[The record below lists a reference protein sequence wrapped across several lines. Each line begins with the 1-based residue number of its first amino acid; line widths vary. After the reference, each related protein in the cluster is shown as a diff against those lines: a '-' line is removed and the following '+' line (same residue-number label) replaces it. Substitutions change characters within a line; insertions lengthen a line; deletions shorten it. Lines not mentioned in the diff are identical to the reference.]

1 MPKKIVCPECK
12 KSDAVSKCSMGAY
25 NCLNCLTYIPADN
38 QTPSTKKDE
47 LFRLAS
53 LIGCEPESEERH
65 RKDLLDYITSETKKS
80 NKELFKALRGIWSNP
95 PKEYVEQGS
104 NELYWNRTSLLKILD
119 TLEAEWENLNA

>member
-1 MPKKIVCPECK
+1 M
-12 KSDAVSKCSMGAY
+12 S
-25 NCLNCLTYIPADN
+25 N
-38 QTPSTKKDE
+38 QNPNTKKDE
-47 LFRLAS
+47 PDLKSPLALLLEEAYQLGYHKIKDGC
-53 LIGCEPESEERH
+53 LIPLALKSQR
-65 RKDLLDYITSETKKS
+65 YITSETKKA